1 LQTLVRAAIR
11 PDEQIH
17 FGGHGKPIQST
28 GGEGTCRDDHAPAG
42 MVFDIAGRVDAKHS
56 QSISINMAKVKSF
69 GERIADALVEDGLLT
84 TKQIEEL
91 LEQQKKEGAR
101 LIKLII
107 DKAYVSDQ
115 DLAVSMGRVLNVPP
129 VNLARIAIPPEIFEL
144 LPRDT
149 AYNHKVIPVSRLE
162 NKLFLAMADPLNV
175 LALDDVKRL
184 TRLEITPL
192 IASEKA
198 ILEKLNAIDASKSSS
213 MEDIIEDAAKQREA
227 DEEAGTIE
235 NIREAVED
243 VNLDRL
249 AASTEEAPVIKLA
262 NLIVLQAIKDRA
274 SDIHLEPFEKTV
286 RLRYRVDGVLIDAT
300 PPPKQM
306 QLALASRFKIMSNLD
321 IAERR
326 LPQDGRMRV
335 KVSGRDFDLRVSVL
349 PTVHGEKIVL
359 RVLDK
364 TNLSAS
370 VDKLGLDPET
380 FKQFRN
386 AIDAPHGLILVTGP
400 TGSGKTTTLYSAL
413 NELNNP
419 IYNIVTVEDP
429 VEFQIAGINQVPTKK
444 EIGLTFASALRSIL
458 RQDPDIIMIGEI
470 RDTETAEIAIEAALT
485 GHQVLSTMHC
495 NDAPGAI
502 ARLDDMGIAPFL
514 ISSSVILSCAQRLIR
529 RICSH
534 CKEPVTY
541 PPKMFEDLG
550 IDPAMFAG
558 MQLFRGHGCERCKN
572 SGYAGRMAIIE
583 AMTMS
588 DQIRKLIIARANTR
602 ELAKVAISQ
611 GMRTLRMAALDRAR
625 DGVSTLEQVL
635 VMTSSH

>member
-1 LQTLVRAAIR
+1 
-11 PDEQIH
+11 
-17 FGGHGKPIQST
+17 
-28 GGEGTCRDDHAPAG
+28 
-42 MVFDIAGRVDAKHS
+42 
-56 QSISINMAKVKSF
+56 MAKVKSF
-69 GERIADALVEDGLLT
+69 GERIADALVEDGLLSSQ
-84 TKQIEEL
+84 QIEEL
-91 LEQQKKEGAR
+91 LDQQKKEGAR
-101 LIKLII
+101 LIKLIL
-107 DKAYVSDQ
+107 DKAYVSEQ

-129 VNLARIAIPPEIFEL
+129 INLARINVPVEIIEL

-149 AYNHKVIPVSRLE
+149 LHNHKVIPVSRLE

-175 LALDDVKRL
+175 LALDDVKRI
-184 TRLEITPL
+184 TKLEIAPL
-192 IASEKA
+192 IASEKS
-198 ILEKLNAIDASKSSS
+198 LVDKLTAIDSAKSGT
-213 MEDIIEDAAKQREA
+213 MEDIIQDAQKLQEA
-227 DEEAGTIE
+227 SDEEANTV
-235 NIREAVED
+235 EAIKVGNEE
-243 VNLDRL
+243 VNLDQL
-249 AASTEEAPVIKLA
+249 AASSEEAPVIKLA

-274 SDIHLEPFEKTV
+274 SDVHIEPFEKTV
-286 RLRYRVDGVLIDAT
+286 RLRYRIDGVLVDAT

-306 QLALASRFKIMSNLD
+306 QLALASRFKIMSSLD

-335 KVSGRDFDLRVSVL
+335 KVSNRDFDLRVSVL

-364 TNLSAS
+364 SNLSAS
-370 VDKLGLDPET
+370 LDKLGLDPET
-380 FKQFRN
+380 FKQVKS
-386 AIDAPHGLILVTGP
+386 AVDAPHGLILVTGP

-419 IYNIVTVEDP
+419 IFNIVTVEDP
-429 VEFQIAGINQVPTKK
+429 VEFQIPGINQVPTKK
-444 EIGLTFASALRSIL
+444 EIGLTFANALRSIL

-514 ISSSVILSCAQRLIR
+514 ISSSVILSCAQRLMR

-550 IDPAMFAG
+550 IEPSTFAG
-558 MQLFRGHGCERCKN
+558 VQLHRGRGCDRCKN
-572 SGYAGRMAIIE
+572 SGYLGRMAVIE
-583 AMTMS
+583 AMTVTDS
-588 DQIRKLIIARANTR
+588 IRKLVIARANTR
-602 ELAKVAISQ
+602 EIGKIAVSQ
-611 GMRTLRMAALDRAR
+611 GMKTLRMVALDRAKE
-625 DGVSTLEQVL
+625 GITTLEQTL
-635 VMTSSH
+635 VITSSH

>member
-1 LQTLVRAAIR
+1 
-11 PDEQIH
+11 
-17 FGGHGKPIQST
+17 
-28 GGEGTCRDDHAPAG
+28 
-42 MVFDIAGRVDAKHS
+42 
-56 QSISINMAKVKSF
+56 
-69 GERIADALVEDGLLT
+69 
-84 TKQIEEL
+84 
-91 LEQQKKEGAR
+91 
-101 LIKLII
+101 
-107 DKAYVSDQ
+107 
-115 DLAVSMGRVLNVPP
+115 MGRVLNVPSI
-129 VNLARIAIPPEIFEL
+129 NLARLTIPLEIADL
-144 LPRDT
+144 LPRD
-149 AYNHKVIPVSRLE
+149 AAHNYKVVPVSRLE

-184 TRLEITPL
+184 TRLEIAPL

-198 ILEKLNAIDASKSSS
+198 ILDKLAMIDSAKGSSI
-213 MEDIIEDAAKQREA
+213 EDIIQDAEKQREN
-227 DEEAGTIE
+227 EEDASIE
-235 NIREAVED
+235 TVKETLED
-243 VNLDRL
+243 VNLDQL
-249 AASTEEAPVIKLA
+249 AASSGEAPVIKLA
-262 NLIVLQAIKDRA
+262 NLIVVQAIKDHA
-274 SDIHLEPFEKTV
+274 SDVHLEPFEKV
-286 RLRYRVDGVLIDAT
+286 MRLRYRVDGVLIDAT

-306 QLALASRFKIMSNLD
+306 QLALASRFKIMSSLD

-335 KVSGRDFDLRVSVL
+335 RVSGKDFDLRVSVL

-370 VDKLGLDPET
+370 VDKLGLDAET
-380 FKQFRN
+380 FKQVKA

-429 VEFQIAGINQVPTKK
+429 VEFQIPGINQVPTKK

-529 RICSH
+529 RICPH

-541 PPKMFEDLG
+541 PPKMFEELG
-550 IDPAMFAG
+550 IDPAMLNGAQF
-558 MQLFRGHGCERCKN
+558 FRGRGCERCKN
-572 SGYAGRMAIIE
+572 SGYSGRLAVIE
-583 AMTMS
+583 AMTIS

-602 ELAKVAISQ
+602 ELGKVAISQ
-611 GMRTLRMAALDRAR
+611 GMRTLRMVALDRAR
-625 DGVSTLEQVL
+625 EGVSTLEQVM
-635 VMTSSH
+635 VMTSAH

>member
-1 LQTLVRAAIR
+1 
-11 PDEQIH
+11 
-17 FGGHGKPIQST
+17 
-28 GGEGTCRDDHAPAG
+28 
-42 MVFDIAGRVDAKHS
+42 
-56 QSISINMAKVKSF
+56 MAKVKSF

-84 TKQIEEL
+84 AQQVETL
-91 LEQQKKEGAR
+91 LEQQRKGGTR
-101 LIKLII
+101 LVKLVIE
-107 DKAYVSDQ
+107 KAYVTEQ
-115 DLAVSMGRVLNVPP
+115 DLTVSMGRVLNVPS
-129 VNLARIAIPPEIFEL
+129 VNLARLTVPAEIADL
-144 LPRDT
+144 LPRD
-149 AYNHKVIPVSRLE
+149 AAHNYKVVPISRLE

-175 LALDDVKRL
+175 LALDDVKRI
-184 TRLEITPL
+184 TRLEIAPL

-198 ILEKLNAIDASKSSS
+198 ILDKLAAIDSAKGSSI
-213 MEDIIEDAAKQREA
+213 EDIIQDAEKQREG
-227 DEEAGTIE
+227 EEDASIE
-235 NIREAVED
+235 TVTETLEEVS
-243 VNLDRL
+243 LDQL
-249 AASTEEAPVIKLA
+249 AASSGEAPVIKLA
-262 NLIVLQAIKDRA
+262 NLIVVQAIKDRA
-274 SDIHLEPFEKTV
+274 SDVHLEPFEKTM

-300 PPPKQM
+300 PPPKQL
-306 QLALASRFKIMSNLD
+306 QLALASRFKIMSSLD

-335 KVSGRDFDLRVSVL
+335 RVSGRDFDLRVSVL

-370 VDKLGLDPET
+370 IDKLGLDAET
-380 FKQFRN
+380 FKQVKA

-429 VEFQIAGINQVPTKK
+429 VEFQIPGINQVPTKK
-444 EIGLTFASALRSIL
+444 EIGLTFANALRSIL

-529 RICSH
+529 RICPH

-550 IDPAMFAG
+550 VDPATLAG
-558 MQLFRGHGCERCKN
+558 VQLLRGRGCDRCKN

-583 AMTMS
+583 AMTIS

-602 ELAKVAISQ
+602 ELGKVAVSQ
-611 GMRTLRMAALDRAR
+611 GMRTLRMVALDRAR
-625 DGVSTLEQVL
+625 EGVSTLEQVM
-635 VMTSSH
+635 VMTSAH

>member
-1 LQTLVRAAIR
+1 
-11 PDEQIH
+11 
-17 FGGHGKPIQST
+17 
-28 GGEGTCRDDHAPAG
+28 
-42 MVFDIAGRVDAKHS
+42 
-56 QSISINMAKVKSF
+56 MAKVKSF

-84 TKQIEEL
+84 AKQIEEL

-235 NIREAVED
+235 NIRESVED

-635 VMTSSH
+635 VMTSSN